1 MPPTSRLSP
10 PLGLCLAAAWLL
22 SACQSPGPVVATL
35 TLPPAIETQARAAA
49 PASALPVTATGTP
62 AATATV
68 TAAPAA
74 TAAAT
79 AMATFTATPSAAAT
93 ASPAATNT
101 ATAAATATATVTLTA
116 VVTPTA
122 APSATA
128 RPTPL
133 PITSTPTG
141 QPGPAPVF
149 STTSGPAGYS
159 SSLQCQQAGAPCAP
173 VMPPGD
179 VSFRLTLA
187 SDANAPWTHFIYYGL
202 SVEKDGANAPSMFMF
217 VDAGWLQPGEVVGFG
232 ASRSFALPGTYVI
245 RSSGCLTTD
254 LKSKD
259 CTWATIAGDVVTF
272 TVQP

>member
-1 MPPTSRLSP
+1 MPPTSRPLP
-10 PLGLCLAAAWLL
+10 ALGLCLAAAWLL
-22 SACQSPGPVVATL
+22 SACQSPTPVVATL

-49 PASALPVTATGTP
+49 PASALTASATNTPATTATVTAPP
-62 AATATV
+62 AATATAIATL
-68 TAAPAA
+68 TAVPRP
-74 TAAAT
+74 T
-79 AMATFTATPSAAAT
+79 AT
-93 ASPAATNT
+93 ASPAATDT
-101 ATAAATATATVTLTA
+101 TTAAATLTATP
-116 VVTPTA
+116 TPIPTT

-133 PITSTPTG
+133 LITSTPTG
-141 QPGPAPVF
+141 QPGPVPVF
-149 STTSGPAGYS
+149 STTGGPAGYS

-187 SDANAPWTHFIYYGL
+187 SDPSAPWTHFIYYGL

>member
-10 PLGLCLAAAWLL
+10 ALGLCLAAAWLL
-22 SACQSPGPVVATL
+22 SACQTPAPVVATL
-35 TLPPAIETQARAAA
+35 TLPPAIETRARAAA
-49 PASALPVTATGTP
+49 PASALPATATP
-62 AATATV
+62 AASATAT
-68 TAAPAA
+68 AI
-74 TAAAT
+74 AT
-79 AMATFTATPSAAAT
+79 AMAAATFTATPSPAAT
-93 ASPAATNT
+93 ISPAATNTATAT
-101 ATAAATATATVTLTA
+101 ATAAATATATVTA
-116 VVTPTA
+116 TPTT
-122 APSATA
+122 APSASA

-133 PITSTPTG
+133 PVTATPTS

-149 STTSGPAGYS
+149 STTGGPAGYS
-159 SSLQCQQAGAPCAP
+159 SSLQCQQAGAPCMP
-173 VMPPGD
+173 LMPPGD

-232 ASRSFALPGTYVI
+232 ASRNFSLPGTYVI